1 MADEIEKVA
10 LSFHPEKAP
19 GPISSQEKEEA
30 FPAYLLNRDI
40 NTPNTT
46 QSSTQG
52 SKEKEPNKLTSS
64 VSLGTTLK
72 GEKRKEPL
80 SNRTFHLL
88 KSRMNT

>member
-46 QSSTQG
+46 QSST
-52 SKEKEPNKLTSS
+52 
-64 VSLGTTLK
+64 LGTTLK